1 MNRKPANDPQALM
14 RVTSISSN
22 AHRSAFCSGQLS
34 TAEQLV
40 LSSGD
45 YSRSGFPVRLY
56 RFMAGAVP
64 IIKSVIWTWS
74 RLAAAPGHF
83 SLEKDG
89 KEKPDSIGRGIIDDL
104 FNRINIQNFGHGGD
118 AGDLLQPFFQSLFLD
133 GAVDGRVV
141 LEKDLSGIA
150 GFEFFDLARTELS
163 LGRDGAV
170 KIKLSDQNKPRYLS
184 GPDLYFYPFDASLA
198 NPLGQSILR
207 AVPFVTRIEQQL
219 VDDMRRTAHNA
230 GYHRL
235 HIRIK
240 PPDRREGESDDNYVN
255 RANEYFDKTLSMIKE
270 IEPQDNPVT
279 WDDVVIDYIGP
290 QHTGGQKSNQWY
302 LHHRAMVEEVCSG
315 THLAPFMLGYSYNA
329 TTNWAQFKHDLIM
342 RQVGTVQNAAVSLL
356 NRLAGLELALK
367 GSSFDARWEFDNN
380 FSALAGEMAEV
391 KSRNAA
397 RIVDLFRAG
406 LIDQDTA
413 TREARRC
420 L

>member
-1 MNRKPANDPQALM
+1 MKYGRTNETGNMVQIGSVSNDSVGSRLDFRAIPG
-14 RVTSISSN
+14 
-22 AHRSAFCSGQLS
+22 GQK
-34 TAEQLV
+34 LV
-40 LSSGD
+40 FSSGD
-45 YSRSGFPVRLY
+45 YLRANFPVRLY

-74 RLAAAPGHF
+74 RLAAAPGRF
-83 SLEKDG
+83 VVEKEGCEQSD
-89 KEKPDSIGRGIIDDL
+89 KIRQGIIDDL
-104 FNRINIQNFGHGGD
+104 FNRINQHNFGHGGN

-133 GAVDGRVV
+133 GAVAGRVV

-150 GFEFFDLARTELS
+150 GFEFFDLASAELK
-163 LGRDGAV
+163 LGKDGAV
-170 KIKLSDQNKPRYLS
+170 KIKLSGKDSPRYLS
-184 GPDLYFYPFDASLA
+184 GPDLYFYPFDASLS

-219 VDDMRRTAHNA
+219 VDDMRRTVHNA

-240 PPDRREGESDDNYVN
+240 PPERREGESDDNYVN
-255 RANEYFDKTLSMIKE
+255 RANEYFDRTLAMIKE

-290 QHTGGQKSNQWY
+290 QNTGGPKSNQWY
-302 LHHRAMVEEVCSG
+302 LHHRAMVEEICSG
-315 THLAPFMLGYSYNA
+315 THLAPFMLGYAYNA

-342 RQVGTVQNAAVSLL
+342 RQVRTVQNAAVSLL

-367 GSSFDARWEFDNN
+367 GSNLDVHWEFDNN
-380 FSALAGEMAEV
+380 FSALAGEIAEV
-391 KSRNAA
+391 KSRNAT
-397 RIVDLFRAG
+397 RVVELFRAG

-413 TREARRC
+413 SREARRC